1 VKKKILI
8 NARYPEEKRIAIV
21 EGDRLVDLY
30 VEVATR
36 EHLKGNI
43 YKGFVAKTEPSLQ
56 AAFVDFGARK
66 HGFLQLRELTP
77 EYLGAK
83 SKGRK
88 KKIQDVLSKGQEL
101 VVQVERDERDTKG
114 ASLTTFISLPG
125 RYVVMMPGQQRV
137 GISRKIED
145 KKDRARLKEI
155 LGTLKLPEKTGFILR
170 TAGIDKTAEDIASDL
185 KYLTKLWDRIQKDAQ
200 GTQAPALIYKEHDIA
215 VRTVRDYLTSDV
227 AEVLADDQEAF
238 RNVKAF
244 LRRTLPWR
252 KINVRLYKD
261 RKPIFATHNIEE
273 QIAKVNDRYV
283 HLPSKGYLV
292 FDKTEALTAIDVNSG
307 RSRKEKNIEQTALG
321 TNLEAADEIA
331 RQLRLRDIGGLIVV
345 DFIDMESAKNRRQ
358 VEERLKAAL
367 SADKAHADISAISR
381 FGHRLRKDRRD
392 ARPLGVQG
400 HPDEGLP
407 RRGEGHHVPPAGGV
421 REPPL
426 QYEDGGPGC
435 HGKDLQGQDKRPVGP
450 LGAAGPLRHGGGEG
464 RAQGRQAD
472 RGGDRE
478 VGPAGDLPPRGARPR
493 ILYNVKNRGPSPP
506 LILWHRHLFHIEN
519 AVRPTGTRQ
528 A

>member
-56 AAFVDFGARK
+56 AAFLDFGARK

-381 FGHRLRKDRRD
+381 FGILGMTRERLRTAYFESIHGKCPTCEGTGYVKTDEMLALSAFRD
-392 ARPLGVQG
+392 IQMKASRGG
-400 HPDEGLP
+400 AKAITCRLP
-407 RRGEGHHVPPAGGV
+407 VACANHLFNTKMEDLAAMEKTFKVKINVLSDPSVPPGRYATEV
-421 REPPL
+421 EKAEP
-426 QYEDGGPGC
+426 
-435 HGKDLQGQDKRPVGP
+435 K
-450 LGAAGPLRHGGGEG
+450 AARQTEGET
-464 RAQGRQAD
+464 
-472 RGGDRE
+472 E
-478 VGPAGDLPPRGARPR
+478 
-493 ILYNVKNRGPSPP
+493 K
-506 LILWHRHLFHIEN
+506 
-519 AVRPTGTRQ
+519 
-528 A
+528 